1 MRYQGKLTQWNDTQ
15 GFGFIT
21 PNGGGERVFVHI
33 KSFISSQPRPAE
45 NAMLTYELEND
56 AQGRP
61 RARSVAFVGAARTS
75 AITPSHG
82 DSRWPPLLA
91 AGFVAALALLCL
103 KGLTPPSIVGF
114 YAGASLIAFLAY
126 AWDKS
131 AARRSE
137 WRTPENTLHLL
148 ALAGGWPGALVAQQT
163 LRHKTQKQPFRTV
176 FWLTVILN
184 CGALGWLL
192 VAPGA
197 APIRAHLGG
206 A

>member
-33 KSFISSQPRPAE
+33 KSFRSSEQRPAE
-45 NAMLTYELEND
+45 NAMLTYELRND
-56 AQGRP
+56 TKGRP
-61 RARSVAFVGAARTS
+61 RADSVAFVGATTRSVS
-75 AITPSHG
+75 APSRG

-91 AGFVAALALLCL
+91 GGFVVALALACL
-103 KGLTPPSIVGF
+103 KGQAPLSIVGL
-114 YAGASLIAFLAY
+114 YAGASLVAFIAY

-131 AARRSE
+131 AARRNE

-148 ALAGGWPGALVAQQT
+148 ALAGGWPGALLAQKT
-163 LRHKTQKQPFRTV
+163 FRHKTKKQSFRTV
-176 FWLTVILN
+176 FWLTVALN

-197 APIRAHLGG
+197 APIRANLGG